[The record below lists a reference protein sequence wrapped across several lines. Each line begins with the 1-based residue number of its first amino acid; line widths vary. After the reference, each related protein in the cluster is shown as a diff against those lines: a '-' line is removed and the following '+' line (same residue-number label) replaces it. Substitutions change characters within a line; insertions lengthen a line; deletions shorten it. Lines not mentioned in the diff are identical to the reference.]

1 IKKLFEKAEL
11 SASSYDTAWV
21 ASSTDRH
28 DQVPCFPETL
38 NWILENQHKD
48 GSWGLPSAADDRT
61 RNPNLLLKDSL
72 SSTLACVLALKRWGV
87 GDQHIHNALGFI
99 GRNSG
104 SLTDSSQQAP
114 IGFDVVFPAM
124 IQTCAQDFDLN
135 LPLNSANL
143 GAMFRN
149 RDSILSS
156 AAHHRSGGR
165 DAFLAYISEG
175 MGNSPDHWETAR
187 KFQRKNGSL
196 FNSPS
201 ATAAAFM
208 HLRDADSLGYLRS
221 IVDVNSAAVPA
232 IYPNGIQTQLSLIDA
247 IESLGINR
255 LFGEEIEQALD
266 EIYTSWIQ
274 GDEEIFLDPTTCSM
288 AFRIL
293 RLNRYPVSPDLV
305 FCSSPVDV
313 FNRFTEDRFWDDTM
327 EGYLKDEMAVL
338 ELHKASNVLYP
349 NESILVHQ
357 QSWTNEFLMKSM
369 ESSPNSANRT
379 RSRAS
384 ESISTQV
391 DDVLN
396 YPFKGD
402 LDRLAHRR
410 NIEQYCTDNTRT
422 LKSSF
427 RCSSFGSEDLLKL
440 AAADFNFCQSVH
452 QKELNQLMSW
462 LKEYKLEDMRLAK
475 VKMGY
480 CYFSAAAT
488 YYDPELSDA
497 RISWAKHSL
506 LTSLIDDFYDI
517 FGTAEE
523 HLNLLELF
531 ERWDVNGPR
540 AEFCTEEVK
549 TFYWALHSAI
559 CETVENAF
567 AWQGRNVMDHVVELW
582 VDVLRTMLEEA
593 EWSRTNTLP
602 TLDEYMRNGYISF
615 ALGPIVLP
623 SLYMVGPQLPD
634 EVAKGPEVHH
644 LFKVMSTCGRLLN
657 DCRSFQREA
666 EEGISNAVSLRM
678 SQGIDTAEE
687 AIEEIKG
694 LIDEQTKELLRMV
707 LDERNTSAVPKECRE
722 LFWKMNKVLHM
733 VYKKEDT
740 YNSTKLVQIAE
751 SVIKEPISLSVMDS
765 RVI

>member
-1 IKKLFEKAEL
+1 MVPAP
-11 SASSYDTAWV
+11 T

-293 RLNRYPVSPDLV
+293 RLNRYPVSPD
-305 FCSSPVDV
+305 V

-369 ESSPNSANRT
+369 ESSPNSAN
-379 RSRAS
+379 
-384 ESISTQV
+384 V

-427 RCSSFGSEDLLKL
+427 R
-440 AAADFNFCQSVH
+440 FNF
-452 QKELNQLMSW
+452 
-462 LKEYKLEDMRLAK
+462 
-475 VKMGY
+475 
-480 CYFSAAAT
+480 
-488 YYDPELSDA
+488 
-497 RISWAKHSL
+497 
-506 LTSLIDDFYDI
+506 
-517 FGTAEE
+517 
-523 HLNLLELF
+523 
-531 ERWDVNGPR
+531 
-540 AEFCTEEVK
+540 EFH
-549 TFYWALHSAI
+549 FFFL
-559 CETVENAF
+559 
-567 AWQGRNVMDHVVELW
+567 
-582 VDVLRTMLEEA
+582 
-593 EWSRTNTLP
+593 
-602 TLDEYMRNGYISF
+602 
-615 ALGPIVLP
+615 
-623 SLYMVGPQLPD
+623 
-634 EVAKGPEVHH
+634 
-644 LFKVMSTCGRLLN
+644 
-657 DCRSFQREA
+657 
-666 EEGISNAVSLRM
+666 
-678 SQGIDTAEE
+678 
-687 AIEEIKG
+687 
-694 LIDEQTKELLRMV
+694 
-707 LDERNTSAVPKECRE
+707 
-722 LFWKMNKVLHM
+722 
-733 VYKKEDT
+733 
-740 YNSTKLVQIAE
+740 
-751 SVIKEPISLSVMDS
+751 
-765 RVI
+765 